1 MSERNTPGMWAR
13 YAIFIVASFAILML
27 NMWIMSFMQPEPK
40 VRPAEKAAAQ
50 QAVDPAR
57 AKEEPK
63 ATPASSPSPA
73 EQVATGPEKTKPAAE
88 PATEIVAAPPAP
100 AQWVT
105 LGSAD
110 PNDPYRMLVTLTNKG
125 AAVERVEL
133 SSQRFRDLEDGSGYM
148 GYVVMEPTEGE
159 TGAEVQV
166 VGAGTPAALAGL
178 KKGDVITA
186 LDKKQITGFFDL
198 KKALARTKPKQTI
211 ELTVQREG
219 KQLQL
224 PVTLT
229 LHPLE
234 VIQPEGADPLSFLL
248 TLHQI
253 DALNL
258 DELQE
263 KDAEKEKAHEDEPK
277 GEFKRRP
284 VIGQELDGLDLRTGT
299 WKVERH
305 STTEAVFSRAI
316 PAWGL
321 EIVKTY
327 RLAEVPKEAQDNST
341 HDAYHLEFD
350 IAIRNLGDQAR
361 KVAYQLDGPTGLP
374 IEGYWYANKVSRSWG
389 ATGLRDVVVS
399 LDGNTPKV
407 IPAPQIA
414 KDDLGTVWKD
424 PAITYVGVD
433 AQYFSSV
440 LIPQQK
446 AGDVWFA
453 EGQPLRV
460 GPVETAWPSKT
471 DTSFRLVSKT
481 QNLEPGEELTHRFKI
496 FTGPKKPD
504 LLAKYGLGELVYY
517 GWFSWVAVP
526 MLAILHTFYAVFG
539 NYGIAI
545 ILLTV
550 VVRLIMFPM
559 SRKQALSAQKMQE
572 LQPEIKKLA
581 EKYKNNPEQRMKA
594 QQELFKKHNYNP
606 AGGCLI
612 VFFQLP
618 IFVGLYNSLRV
629 DVELRQAPLISDAIR
644 WCSNLAAPDM
654 LFDWTGFMPAFITQ
668 GHGFLGLGP
677 FFNLLPLLTVVLF
690 LWQQQKMMPPPAD
703 EQAAIQQNVMK
714 FMMIFIGLM
723 FFKVPSGLCIYFI
736 ASSVWSIGER
746 KFLPKPNPNGN
757 AASSEDAR
765 SAKRLPSARSNSN
778 GDGEVD
784 RKKRLRKK
792 S

>member
-1 MSERNTPGMWAR
+1 MPAKDSPETWAR

-40 VRPAEKAAAQ
+40 VGPAEK
-50 QAVDPAR
+50 VVAR
-57 AKEEPK
+57 K
-63 ATPASSPSPA
+63 
-73 EQVATGPEKTKPAAE
+73 AAE
-88 PATEIVAAPPAP
+88 PANAHEPKKDKAADPSKAEQIAEAPEEGKERAKPKAAVEAEPVAP
-100 AQWVT
+100 AEWVT

-110 PNDPYRMLVTLTNKG
+110 PNSPFRMLVTLTNKG

-133 SSQRFRDLEDGSGYM
+133 SSDRFRDLEDGSGYL
-148 GYVVMEPTEGE
+148 GYVAMEPTVGE
-159 TGAEVQV
+159 NGAKVQV
-166 VGAGTPAALAGL
+166 VGDGTPAGIAGL
-178 KKGDVITA
+178 KKDD
-186 LDKKQITGFFDL
+186 LITGFNDQKITGFLDF
-198 KKALARTKPKQTI
+198 KKALAGSKPRQTI
-211 ELTVQREG
+211 TLTVQRDG
-219 KQLQL
+219 KELKL

-234 VIQPEGADPLSFLL
+234 VIQPEGGDPLSFLL

-253 DALNL
+253 DTLNL
-258 DELQE
+258 DVAQE
-263 KDAEKEKAHEDEPK
+263 KDAEKDKSHAEEAK

-284 VIGQELDGLDLRTGT
+284 TIGQELAGVNLRTGT
-299 WKVERH
+299 WKIESH
-305 STTEAVFSRAI
+305 STTEAVFSRTL
-316 PAWGL
+316 PEWGL
-321 EIVKTY
+321 ELVKTY
-327 RLAEVPKEAQDNST
+327 RLAQVPQNEQTDST
-341 HDAYHLEFD
+341 AKAYHLEFD
-350 IAIRNLGDQAR
+350 VAIRNVGNQAR
-361 KVAYQLDGPTGLP
+361 TVAYQLDGPTGLP
-374 IEGYWYANKVSRSWG
+374 VEGYWYANKVSRTWS
-389 ATGLRDVVVS
+389 ASGLRDVVVS
-399 LDGNTPKV
+399 LEGATPKV
-407 IPAPQIA
+407 IGAPQIA
-414 KDDLGTVWKD
+414 KDDLGIPWKD
-424 PAITYVGVD
+424 PEITYVGVD

-440 LIPQQK
+440 LIPQNK
-446 AGDVWFA
+446 SRETWFA

-471 DTSFRLVSKT
+471 NTSFRLVSKT
-481 QNLEPGEELTHRFKI
+481 QDLKPGEQLSHSFKI

-504 LLAKYGLGELVYY
+504 LLAKYGLEDLVYY

-526 MLAILHTFYAVFG
+526 MLWLLHTFYAVIG

-550 VVRLIMFPM
+550 VVRSVMFPL
-559 SRKQALSAQKMQE
+559 SHKQAVIAQKMQA

-612 VFFQLP
+612 LFFQLP

-654 LFDWTGFMPAFITQ
+654 LFNWTSFMPEFITQ

-677 FFNLLPLLTVVLF
+677 YFNLLPLLTVVLF

-714 FMMIFIGLM
+714 FMMLFIGLM
-723 FFKVPSGLCIYFI
+723 FFKVPSGLWIYFI
-736 ASSVWSIGER
+736 ASSIWSIAER
-746 KFLPKPNPNGN
+746 KFLPKPPSAADSTGN
-757 AASSEDAR
+757 APP
-765 SAKRLPSARSNSN
+765 AKALPPVNRNSTN
-778 GDGEVD
+778 GDGEMG
-784 RKKRLRKK
+784 RKRRSNKK

>member
-1 MSERNTPGMWAR
+1 MSAKNTPGMWAR
-13 YAIFIVASFAILML
+13 YAVFMVASFAILML

-40 VRPAEKAAAQ
+40 QKARPAEKAAAQ
-50 QAVDPAR
+50 QASEPAKASKSKKDTVA
-57 AKEEPK
+57 AK
-63 ATPASSPSPA
+63 A
-73 EQVATGPEKTKPAAE
+73 EQLKAPEEAKTSAKPETQVEAE
-88 PATEIVAAPPAP
+88 PASP

-133 SSQRFRDLEDGSGYM
+133 SSERFRDLEDGSGYL
-148 GYVVMEPTEGE
+148 GYVAMEPTEGE
-159 TGAEVQV
+159 KGAKIQV
-166 VGAGTPAALAGL
+166 VGAGTPAARAGI
-178 KKGDVITA
+178 KKGDVVTA
-186 LDKKQITGFFDL
+186 FNGEKIASFFDF
-198 KKALARTKPKQTI
+198 KKALAKSKPRETV

-219 KQLQL
+219 KQLKL

-248 TLHQI
+248 TMHQI
-253 DALNL
+253 DKLNL
-258 DELQE
+258 DVLQD
-263 KDAEKEKAHEDEPK
+263 KDAEKDKAHAEEVK
-277 GEFKRRP
+277 GEFKRAP
-284 VIGQELDGLDLRTGT
+284 KISQELAGLDLRTGT
-299 WKVERH
+299 WKVVSH
-305 STTEAVFSRAI
+305 SQTEAVFSRTL
-316 PAWGL
+316 PKWGL

-327 RLAEVPKEAQDNST
+327 RLAQVPKVEQDHST
-341 HDAYHLEFD
+341 AGAYHLEFD
-350 IAIRNLGDQAR
+350 VAIRNIGDEAR
-361 KVAYQLDGPTGLP
+361 TVAYQLDGPTGLP
-374 IEGYWYANKVSRSWG
+374 IEGYWYANKVGRSLMS
-389 ATGLRDVVVS
+389 AYGLRDVVVS
-399 LDGNTPKV
+399 LEGGELKI

-414 KDDLGTVWKD
+414 KDDLGTAWKN

-433 AQYFSSV
+433 AQYFASV

-446 AGDVWFA
+446 HGEVWFA

-481 QNLEPGEELTHRFKI
+481 QELNPGEKLSHSFKV
-496 FTGPKKPD
+496 FAGPKKPD
-504 LLAKYGLGELVYY
+504 LLAHYGLGELVYY
-517 GWFSWVAVP
+517 GWFSWVAIP
-526 MLAILHTFYAVFG
+526 MLWMLHTFYAVFG

-550 VVRLIMFPM
+550 VVRSAMFPL

-581 EKYKNNPEQRMKA
+581 EKHKNNPEQRMKA
-594 QQELFKKHNYNP
+594 QQDLFKKHNYNP
-606 AGGCLI
+606 AGGCLV

-654 LFDWTGFMPAFITQ
+654 LFNWTSFMPEFITQ

-677 FFNLLPLLTVVLF
+677 YFNLLPLLTVVLF
-690 LWQQQKMMPPPAD
+690 LWQQKKMMPPPAD

-714 FMMIFIGLM
+714 FMMVFIGLM
-723 FFKVPSGLCIYFI
+723 FFKVASGLCIYFI
-736 ASSVWSIGER
+736 ASSVWSIAER
-746 KFLPKPNPNGN
+746 KFLPKTHPSAN
-757 AASSEDAR
+757 AASAESTPTTKTSLPPAR
-765 SAKRLPSARSNSN
+765 NNTN
-778 GDGEVD
+778 GDGAAA
-784 RKKRLRKK
+784 RKKRSRKK

>member
-1 MSERNTPGMWAR
+1 MWAR

-40 VRPAEKAAAQ
+40 VRPAEKVAAQ
-50 QAVDPAR
+50 
-57 AKEEPK
+57 K
-63 ATPASSPSPA
+63 
-73 EQVATGPEKTKPAAE
+73 AAE
-88 PATEIVAAPPAP
+88 PAKISEPKKDEAATAASKAEQIAKAPEEGKEPAKPEAEVEAAPVAP

-110 PNDPYRMLVTLTNKG
+110 PNSPFRMLVTLTNKG

-133 SSQRFRDLEDGSGYM
+133 SSDRFRDLEDGSGYL
-148 GYVVMEPTEGE
+148 GYVAMEPTDGE
-159 TGAEVQV
+159 NGAKVQV
-166 VGAGTPAALAGL
+166 VGDGTPAALAGL
-178 KKGDVITA
+178 KKGDLITGFN
-186 LDKKQITGFFDL
+186 DQKITGFFDL
-198 KKALARTKPKQTI
+198 KRVLAGSKPKQTVA
-211 ELTVQREG
+211 LTVQREG
-219 KQLQL
+219 KELRL

-234 VIQPEGADPLSFLL
+234 VIQPEGGDPLSFLL

-253 DALNL
+253 DKLNL
-258 DELQE
+258 DVQQE
-263 KDAEKEKAHEDEPK
+263 KDAENDKTHAEEAK

-284 VIGQELDGLDLRTGT
+284 TIGQELAGLDLRTGT
-299 WKVERH
+299 WKVVSH
-305 STTEAVFSRAI
+305 SSTEAVFSRTL
-316 PAWGL
+316 PKWGL
-321 EIVKTY
+321 ELVKTY
-327 RLAEVPKEAQDNST
+327 RLAQVPENAQDNAT
-341 HDAYHLEFD
+341 AKAYHLEFD
-350 IAIRNLGDQAR
+350 VAIRNVGGQGR
-361 KVAYQLDGPTGLP
+361 TVAYQLDGPTGLP
-374 IEGYWYANKVSRSWG
+374 IEGYWYANKVSRSWS
-389 ATGLRDVVVS
+389 ASGLRDVVVS
-399 LDGNTPKV
+399 LEGATPKV
-407 IPAPQIA
+407 IGAPQIA
-414 KDDLGTVWKD
+414 NDDLGIPWKN
-424 PAITYVGVD
+424 PEITYVGVD

-440 LIPQQK
+440 LIPQNK
-446 AGDVWFA
+446 PGETWFA

-471 DTSFRLVSKT
+471 NTSFRLVS
-481 QNLEPGEELTHRFKI
+481 QAEDLEPGEQLSHSFKI

-504 LLAKYGLGELVYY
+504 LLAKYGLGDLVYY
-517 GWFSWVAVP
+517 GWFSWIAVP
-526 MLAILHTFYAVFG
+526 MLWLLHTLYAVIG

-550 VVRLIMFPM
+550 VVRSIMFPL
-559 SRKQALSAQKMQE
+559 SHKQAVSAQKMQA

-654 LFDWTGFMPAFITQ
+654 LFNWTGFMPEFVTQ
-668 GHGFLGLGP
+668 GHGFFGLGP
-677 FFNLLPLLTVVLF
+677 YFNLLPLLTVVLF

-736 ASSVWSIGER
+736 ASSIWSIAER
-746 KFLPKPNPNGN
+746 KFLPKHPSATDSAGN
-757 AASSEDAR
+757 APPAKPLPPASR
-765 SAKRLPSARSNSN
+765 NSTN
-778 GDGEVD
+778 GDDEMG
-784 RKKRLRKK
+784 RKKRSRKK